1 MEITKKIKT
10 MKKILLYIIALTIS
24 FSVQAQISPKD
35 IIGINLNDSTN
46 TLTIDSTKVERQ
58 RKISSRAAYYPDMEL
73 HPHIPKSYNINK
85 SYAVGEITYMTKI
98 DHSGA
103 MTMSVPIE
111 MPQNNKGASPQ
122 IGLTYNS
129 NAPNGIV
136 GIGWSISGLS
146 QINRIN
152 KSIYYDGK
160 TEGIKYNNIDVAFSL
175 DGIRLIKL
183 SSTTT
188 SITYQTEQG
197 NIKVVAEVSGTLF
210 RYFTVYY
217 PNGNI
222 AVYGDINGMSNII
235 ASYPLTKMTDLYG
248 NTINYAYTY
257 SNGHYR
263 LNKITYGQLQQ
274 ISAEFTYSTSRSSYD
289 IPSLYIGGYSITYD
303 NILSKIE
310 TKYNGTS
317 VNVYQL
323 TYSTIAKASMLSKI
337 ECNQGG
343 KTLNPLIIYYGD
355 NKQSESFSKADT
367 QMMEWYNFTE
377 SKQLRV
383 TKGKFDYGSEDDG
396 IITLPN
402 KSSFIEHWK
411 SGGLFNHSQ
420 NWIYND
426 YKGDEKIII
435 STGLSGD
442 LAWFCPTLKTEAGF
456 LDIFCGDLD
465 EFEGEEII
473 KVNSNISGSQ
483 EKLDFHV
490 YTPNLYAGIAKK
502 YTRTFYLNSLLDYR
516 GDKSIT
522 PKFFYTGDF
531 NGDGKMDILAVST
544 SGVINSIT
552 TIYLFDLENNKM
564 TTISSPFSYY
574 VQYRGD
580 DAQKNS
586 DKLYAVD
593 YDGDGKTDLALID
606 GDGLKIY
613 TLDIAG
619 TTHSVRHV
627 YTNSGLKKSNL
638 ADRDFLAGDFNGDG
652 KVDFLL
658 SPTKG
663 GGSTWTIYNSE
674 GDGWYR
680 GKEISITTKIE
691 SSRFLVQDVNGDG
704 QADLVETYGT
714 SDNITLATYFIAN
727 NKYVSSNY
735 TSVTKE
741 SIVVP
746 TNINN
751 YNYNNQLVAI
761 KNGIATRISFKA
773 NYSKSRLLTG
783 VVNSIGNVTKF
794 EYSQL
799 NEDRYGMLYSK
810 GYGAKFPYQNYYGGL
825 NVLSATETY
834 NNNVRIGGAYYQYTN
849 AVVHKQGLGFRGFE
863 RIYSNDLVTGEYTSS
878 TYDPFNFS
886 IVKSI
891 ENSKSTVT
899 NTYNVSV
906 ASNKIANITLAKKV
920 EANKVKGTSATKT
933 YTYDSYGNITKEVS
947 DFGGGLKA
955 TTTNVYNNHTGT
967 VYLLGERVSET
978 KVSERSGAS
987 ALTTKQEYFYNT
999 ERLITSKKYSVN
1011 NNLESE
1017 ESYIYDTNKNITES
1031 KSKAY
1036 TSTNWLSTKY
1046 VYDTFGRVT
1055 KQTDPMGFYIT
1066 YVYNAKNQVSSQKN
1080 QKNLETKFEYDELGR
1095 NIKTTNPDG
1104 TIQTTAFAWASAP
1117 TGAITV
1123 KTFTSTGSP
1132 TAQSYYNALGQEI
1145 RTGTVRFDGSYLYTD
1160 FVFDNRGRLQKSSL
1174 PFKGASATKWNTYS
1188 YDSFDRI
1195 LTLSYASGK
1204 KDTYSY
1210 KVKSATS
1217 TIDNVTR
1224 TTNFDELGNTL
1235 SVSDPAGTITF
1246 SLRADGQPTSI
1257 TAPGNVITKFE
1268 YDGYGRQTKIIDPSA
1283 GTTTIV
1289 YDASGNISQQTDA
1302 RNKVTNFTYDTYN
1315 RVTKKDIVG
1324 ELTTTYSYNTDG
1336 LLASQTSTNGT
1347 GKTFAYDGLMR
1358 ISTEKETIVDGKW
1371 LQKVVTYANGNTSA
1385 IAYSSNTG
1393 NIATENYVY
1402 TNGTLTEIKLNNTTS
1417 IWQLTKENDLGK
1429 AIEAKSGELVRD
1441 YGYDSFGIPTARS
1454 IKKGSSFI
1462 QNFSYNINST
1472 TGNLNWRKD
1481 NIRNIQENFG
1491 YDNLNRLS
1499 SFNGKTVSYDE
1510 KGNITNISSVGNFGY
1525 TNSAKPYAI
1534 TDVTLVG
1541 TSIPL
1546 RSQSIAYNGL
1556 MRPSSIAEDVYTTA
1570 FAYNTD
1576 GARVKMQIKKNN
1588 VDELVRYYL
1597 GSYEVDAGT
1606 AGAKER
1612 LYIGGDAYTASA
1624 VYVKEG
1630 SAWSLYYLGRDYLGS
1645 ITHIIQQNGTLK
1657 QELSYDPWGNLRN
1670 PVNQQIY
1677 ATGAAPVL
1685 FLGRGFTGHEHLAM
1699 FGLINMN
1706 ARLYDPLLG
1715 RFLSPDP
1722 YVQVPYLS
1730 QNFNRYTYAMNN
1742 PLRFTDA
1749 SGEFIPLLIVAVVGF
1764 GIGYTSYGI
1773 ATGNW
1778 GFDAVAAGLISAAG
1792 SLIGVGIFSGTAL
1805 SYSAALVYS
1814 AKDVATAILSN
1825 IIPPLNLNFGD
1836 LGISLSPVA
1845 FLSAGVGKAP
1855 FSGFKFGGAISV
1867 SAKIGD
1873 WTLMASGN
1881 VFKGGSGATS
1891 FGFNY
1896 DDGKKGIGFM
1906 WNRYMGQN
1914 PQSTGTIMARHG
1926 DFSMRWENDLMGDR
1940 NDRWRSNSTEVGYKN
1955 YFVGTNVFTNN
1966 PKDEEGFKND
1976 FDEGKGAMEYVGDNN
1991 GSKLFN
1997 NKYGTY
2003 NRGEKL
2009 SSPAYIGIRN
2019 PRGMSRVGI
2028 NAPIIGDFIQN
2039 GFHHLPIVKSPNFHD
2054 GSYGTSG
2061 YSEKGSYFPG
2071 IMY

>member
-1 MEITKKIKT
+1 
-10 MKKILLYIIALTIS
+10 MKKYIISLITLTLA
-24 FSVQAQISPKD
+24 FSINAQISPQD
-35 IIGINLNDSTN
+35 IIGINLNDSPN
-46 TLTIDSTKVERQ
+46 ILTIDSTKVERQ
-58 RKISSRAAYYPDMEL
+58 KKITPRASYYPGIEL
-73 HPHIPKSYNINK
+73 QPHIPKSYNINK
-85 SYAVGEITYMTKI
+85 NYAVGEITYMTKV

-111 MPQNNKGASPQ
+111 IPQNSKGASPQ

-129 NAPNGIV
+129 NAPNGVV

-146 QINRIN
+146 QISRTN

-160 TEGIKYNNIDVAFSL
+160 TEGVKYHNVDAAFIL

-183 SSTTT
+183 SSTAT

-197 NIKVVAEVSGTLF
+197 NIKVVASISGTLF
-210 RYFTVYY
+210 NYFTVYY
-217 PNGNI
+217 PNGNVAI
-222 AVYGDINGMSNII
+222 YGNINGTS
-235 ASYPLTKMTDLYG
+235 STSVSHPLTKMTDLYG
-248 NTINYAYTY
+248 NVINYTYTY
-257 SNGHYR
+257 TNGYYS

-274 ISAEFTYSTSRSSYD
+274 ISVEFTYSTSRSSYD
-289 IPSLYIGGYSITYD
+289 IPTIYIGGYPVTYN
-303 NILSKIE
+303 NILSKVE
-310 TKYNGTS
+310 TKYSGT
-317 VNVYQL
+317 VINTYQL
-323 TYSTIAKASMLSKI
+323 TYSTIAKASLLSKI
-337 ECNQGG
+337 ECSQGG

-355 NKQSESFSKADT
+355 NKQSESFSKANT
-367 QMMEWYNFTE
+367 QMMEWYNYTTAN
-377 SKQLRV
+377 QLRV

-396 IITLPN
+396 IITLPS
-402 KSSFIEHWK
+402 KSSFVEHYR
-411 SGGLFNHSQ
+411 HSTAFRHSE

-502 YTRTFYLNSLLDYR
+502 YTRTFYLNSLLDHR
-516 GDKSIT
+516 GKKSIT
-522 PKFFYTGDF
+522 PKFFYIGDF
-531 NGDGKMDILAVST
+531 NGDGKTDILAVST
-544 SGVINSIT
+544 SGVIGSKT
-552 TIYLFDLENNKM
+552 TVYLFDLENNKM
-564 TTISSPFSYY
+564 TTISSPFNFF

-586 DKLYAVD
+586 DKLYAID

-606 GDGLKIY
+606 GDGLKLY
-613 TLDIAG
+613 TLDVAG
-619 TTHSVRHV
+619 TTHSIRHV
-627 YTNSGLKKSNL
+627 HTNSGLKKSNL

-658 SPTKG
+658 SPVKN

-680 GKEISITTKIE
+680 GKDISITTKIE
-691 SSRFLVQDVNGDG
+691 SSRFLVQDINGDG

-714 SDNITLATYFIAN
+714 SDNVTLATYFIAN
-727 NKYVSSNY
+727 NQYVGRGS

-741 SIVVP
+741 SIVIP

-799 NEDRYGMLYSK
+799 NEDKYGMLYSK

-834 NNNVRIGGAYYQYTN
+834 NNSVRISGAYYQYSN
-849 AVVHKQGLGFRGFE
+849 AIVHKQGLGFRGFE
-863 RIYSNDLVTGEYTSS
+863 RINSNDLVTGDYIT
-878 TYDPFNFS
+878 TIYDPLKFS

-891 ENSKSTVT
+891 EDSKSSVT
-899 NTYNVSV
+899 NTHNVSV
-906 ASNKIANITLAKKV
+906 GGNKIANITLAKKV
-920 EANKVKGTSATKT
+920 EINKAKGASATKT
-933 YTYDSYGNITKEVS
+933 YTFDSYGNVTKELS

-955 TTTNVYNNHTGT
+955 TVTNVYNNHTGT
-967 VYLLGERVSET
+967 TYLLGEMVSQT
-978 KVSERSGAS
+978 KVNERSGTS
-987 ALTTKQEYFYNT
+987 SLTTKQEYFYNAA
-999 ERLITSKKYSVN
+999 RLITSKKYSVN
-1011 NNLESE
+1011 NNIESE

-1036 TSTNWLSTKY
+1036 TSPNWLSTKY

-1055 KQTDPMGFYIT
+1055 KQTDPMGFYVT
-1066 YVYNAKNQVSSQKN
+1066 YTYNAKNQISSQKN

-1095 NIKTTNPDG
+1095 NVKTTNPDG
-1104 TIQTTAFAWASAP
+1104 TIQTISFSWASTP
-1117 TGAITV
+1117 TGAITL
-1123 KTFTSTGSP
+1123 KTFASTGQP
-1132 TAQSYYNALGQEI
+1132 ATQSYYNALGQEV
-1145 RTGTVRFDGSYLYTD
+1145 RTGTMRFDGSYLYTD

-1174 PFKGASATKWNTYS
+1174 PFKGASATKWNTYT

-1210 KVKSATS
+1210 KAKSTTS

-1235 SVSDPAGTITF
+1235 SVSDPAGTIAF
-1246 SLRADGQPTSI
+1246 SLRADGQPISI
-1257 TAPGNVITKFE
+1257 TAPSNVVTRFE
-1268 YDGYGRQTKIIDPSA
+1268 YDGYGRKTKITDPSA
-1283 GTTTIV
+1283 GTTITA
-1289 YDASGNISQQTDA
+1289 YDVSGNISQQTDA
-1302 RNKVTNFTYDTYN
+1302 RNKVTKYTYDTYN
-1315 RVTKKDIVG
+1315 RMTKKEVVG
-1324 ELTTTYSYNTDG
+1324 EFTTTYNYNSDG
-1336 LLASQTSTNGT
+1336 LLASQSSTNGT
-1347 GKTFAYDGLMR
+1347 GKNYTYDGLMR

-1371 LQKVVTYANGNTSA
+1371 LQKTVSYANGNTSS

-1402 TNGTLTEIKLNNTTS
+1402 THGTLTEVKLNNTTS
-1417 IWQLTKENDLGK
+1417 VWKLTKENELGK
-1429 AIEAKSGELVRD
+1429 AIEAKSGDLIRN
-1441 YGYDSFGIPTARS
+1441 YGYDSFGMPTARS

-1462 QNFSYNINST
+1462 QNFGYNINPT

-1491 YDNLNRLS
+1491 YDNLNRLT

-1510 KGNITNISSVGNFGY
+1510 KGNITNMSSVGKFGY
-1525 TNSAKPYAI
+1525 TNSAKPYAL
-1534 TDVTLVG
+1534 TEVTPNG
-1541 TSIPL
+1541 SSIPL
-1546 RSQSIAYNGL
+1546 RDQSVAYNGL
-1556 MRPSSIAEDVYTTA
+1556 MRPSSIAEDIYTTG

-1576 GARVKMQIKKNN
+1576 GDRVKMQIKKNN
-1588 VDELVRYYL
+1588 IDDLVRYYL
-1597 GSYEVDAGT
+1597 GNNYEVDAGT

-1630 SAWSLYYLGRDYLGS
+1630 GAWSLYYLGRDYLGS

-1670 PVNQQIY
+1670 PANQQIY
-1677 ATGAAPVL
+1677 ATGTAPVL
-1685 FLGRGFTGHEHLAM
+1685 ILGRGFTGHEHLAM

-1706 ARLYDPLLG
+1706 ARLYDPVLG

-1722 YVQVPYLS
+1722 YVQVPFLS
-1730 QNFNRYTYAMNN
+1730 QNFNRYAYAMNN

-1778 GFDAVAAGLISAAG
+1778 GFEAVTAGLISAAG

-1825 IIPPLNLNFGD
+1825 IIPPLNLNLGD
-1836 LGISLSPVA
+1836 FGISLSPVA

-1867 SAKIGD
+1867 SAKVGD
-1873 WTLMASGN
+1873 WTFMASGN

-1896 DDGKKGIGFM
+1896 DDGKRGIGFM

-1914 PQSTGTIMARHG
+1914 SQTTGTIMARHG
-1926 DFSMRWENDLMGDR
+1926 DFSLRWENDLMGDK
-1940 NDRWRSNSTEVGYKN
+1940 NDRWRSNATEVGYKN
-1955 YFVGTNVFTNN
+1955 YFIGTNVFTNN
-1966 PKDEEGFKND
+1966 PKDEEGYN
-1976 FDEGKGAMEYVGDNN
+1976 GKGDIRFGEENN
-1991 GSKLFN
+1991 GSELFN
-1997 NKYGTY
+1997 NNYGTY
-2003 NRGEKL
+2003 KNGEKL
-2009 SSPAYIGIRN
+2009 SSPAYFGIKTN
-2019 PRGMSRVGI
+2019 RGVSRVGI

-2039 GFHHLPIVKSPNFHD
+2039 GFHHLPFVKSPNFNP

-2061 YSEKGSYFPG
+2061 YYESGSYFPG